1 MTENPNRYAIFGEHC
16 NIQEGVIIGFKYT
29 EACEPARIG
38 NNATVRAGSIIYA
51 DVQIGDDFKTGHHVV
66 IREQT
71 VIGSKIVIGTNVVI
85 DGQVTIG
92 DFVKIETGA
101 YIPTHTTIGNKVFI
115 GPNVTMTNDKYPQ
128 RCRESYKPEG
138 PIIRDSVSIGAN
150 VTLLP
155 GVEIGEGS
163 IIAAGSVVTKDVPP
177 WSLVKGVP
185 GQAEPIPEFLKHE
198 NRAIAW

>member
-1 MTENPNRYAIFGEHC
+1 MNDNNFFEMGENCRIH
-16 NIQEGVIIGFKYT
+16 EGVIIGLKYSDH
-29 EACEPARIG
+29 CEPTRLG
-38 NNATVRAGSIIYA
+38 NNATVRTGSIIYA
-51 DVQIGDDFKTGHHVV
+51 DVQIGDDFKTGHNVV

-115 GPNVTMTNDKYPQ
+115 GPNVIMTNDKYPQ
-128 RCRESYKPEG
+128 RCRDSYKPEG
-138 PIIRDSVSIGAN
+138 PIIRDSVSIGGN
-150 VTLLP
+150 VTILP

-163 IIAAGSVVTKDVPP
+163 VIAAGSVVTKDVPP

-185 GQAEPIPEFLKHE
+185 GQVEPIPEFLKHE